1 LRQRCRP
8 AGALHIVTPSILP
21 PRATP
26 HSFPGQA
33 ARSAVVVHRD
43 LDARSDEA
51 LEDQRFETFLVPH
64 QATFA
69 LFTTSR
75 RRSSWACLFRQMM

>member
-1 LRQRCRP
+1 MGVAVGTL
-8 AGALHIVTPSILP
+8 AL
-21 PRATP
+21 
-26 HSFPGQA
+26 
-33 ARSAVVVHRD
+33 AVVAALVAVHE
-43 LDARSDEA
+43 ARLRRAGEA
-51 LEDQRFETFLVPH
+51 AQARLITVRSGTAELVPH